1 MRVGSDRGA
10 SATVD
15 RIAQLWHSQHGLAEH
30 KYMRQNIEQSRPLFL
45 ACCNFRCS
53 AEEMGLKPPQTLA
66 IEPNATIGH
75 PLVMT
80 SSVMVMPQVFG
91 HAVLLC

>member
-1 MRVGSDRGA
+1 MALS
-10 SATVD
+10 T
-15 RIAQLWHSQHGLAEH
+15 WLAEH
-30 KYMRQNIEQSRPLFL
+30 KYMRQNIEQLRPLFL
-45 ACCNFRCS
+45 ACCNFRWS

-75 PLVMT
+75 PPLVMT
-80 SSVMVMPQVFG
+80 SSVMVTPQVFG